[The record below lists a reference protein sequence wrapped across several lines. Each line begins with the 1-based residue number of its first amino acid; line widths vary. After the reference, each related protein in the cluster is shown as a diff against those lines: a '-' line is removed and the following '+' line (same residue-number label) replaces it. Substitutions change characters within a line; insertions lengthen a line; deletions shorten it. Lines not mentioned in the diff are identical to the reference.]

1 MPTAL
6 FDRLPHQQ
14 LGLALQLL
22 QSEGGKFIV
31 QSIQSG
37 CLIDLQNK
45 RHQKWKKALKTGCW
59 IISVN
64 EETCP
69 VQIRQQLRTASELC
83 IVFERG
89 ITVSSYS
96 RFPVEILAQLHTAS
110 QFLPFFLYSWT
121 VIENEIVVW
130 TYWKYIENETVGL
143 YENSK
148 ISKFLR

>member
-22 QSEGGKFIV
+22 QPEGGKFIV

-69 VQIRQQLRTASELC
+69 VQIRQQLHTALELC
-83 IVFERG
+83 IIFERG

-96 RFPVEILAQLHTAS
+96 RFPLEVLAQLHTAS
-110 QFLPFFLYSWT
+110 QFLPLILYSWS
-121 VIENEIVVW
+121 VIENEMVVW
-130 TYWKYIENETVGL
+130 TYWKYIPR
-143 YENSK
+143 NSMTAPRD
-148 ISKFLR
+148 FAQE